1 MPNPN
6 KKTIATPD
14 SDQTARR
21 NIDEDDANVQDTETE
36 AEGRQVSNK
45 SGKHSSVE
53 KLAASRPEFGPSPG
67 ANPVPG
73 AFGDAGTDE
82 EEAPSGAHRD
92 KAQRPKP

>member
-1 MPNPN
+1 MNPN

-21 NIDEDDANVQDTETE
+21 DIDERDPTLEDQETDI
-36 AEGRQVSNK
+36 EGRQVSNK

-53 KLAASRPEFGPSPG
+53 KLAASRPEFGASPG

-73 AFGDAGTDE
+73 AHGDAGADE

-92 KAQRPKP
+92 KALRPKP

>member
-1 MPNPN
+1 MNPN

-21 NIDEDDANVQDTETE
+21 DIDERDATLEDQETDI
-36 AEGRQVSNK
+36 EGRQVSKK

-73 AFGDAGTDE
+73 AHGDAGADE
-82 EEAPSGAHRD
+82 EESPSGAHRD
-92 KAQRPKP
+92 KALRPKP